1 MYTRTASLTILYI
14 RNVMPDDTVI
24 PSPATLADWGGAMAY
39 SSNVMEC
46 KFSEVHLQ
54 DRA

>member
-14 RNVMPDDTVI
+14 RTLMPDDTVI

-54 DRA
+54 NRA